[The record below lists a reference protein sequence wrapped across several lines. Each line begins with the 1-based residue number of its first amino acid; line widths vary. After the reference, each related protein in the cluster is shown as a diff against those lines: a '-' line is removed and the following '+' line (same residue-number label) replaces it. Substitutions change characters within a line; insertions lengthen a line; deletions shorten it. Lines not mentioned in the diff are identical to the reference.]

1 MRIQKFDILNKPL
14 LDDDK
19 VAYLVDDKNVEQHRQ
34 YVEKYYGNRELNW
47 FDKPFM
53 EPICNDK
60 SIKLFLYYYQDA
72 IGIVYNI
79 ETSLAN
85 YEHYTIYYVTNA
97 LITVE

>member
-1 MRIQKFDILNKPL
+1 M
-14 LDDDK
+14 
-19 VAYLVDDKNVEQHRQ
+19 
-34 YVEKYYGNRELNW
+34 EKYYGNRELNW
-47 FDKPFM
+47 FDKQFM